1 MGLFDERQ
9 SQKLGRLSEP
19 AHSSGMASAAAGST
33 LLPLGE
39 CDACSA
45 CFACCGSRPPL
56 NVSLCVA
63 VLLRQ
68 QQLASDFPPLDAA
81 ALVDKCT
88 GSRIWVLMQDNR
100 EIVGTL
106 RGFDEYVNMVLDDAI
121 E

>member
-1 MGLFDERQ
+1 MADNFVQAARPCTTQRQAER
-9 SQKLGRLSEP
+9 
-19 AHSSGMASAAAGST
+19 ASATMA
-33 LLPLGE
+33 LP
-39 CDACSA
+39 
-45 CFACCGSRPPL
+45 
-56 NVSLCVA
+56 SLF
-63 VLLRQ
+63 LHILT
-68 QQLASDFPPLDAA
+68 A

>member
-1 MGLFDERQ
+1 
-9 SQKLGRLSEP
+9 
-19 AHSSGMASAAAGST
+19 MASAAAGST

-39 CDACSA
+39 RGRGGPLVAGCAPRRSTAQGPAAPARAPSPAPCSLP
-45 CFACCGSRPPL
+45 SRPH
-56 NVSLCVA
+56 
-63 VLLRQ
+63 
-68 QQLASDFPPLDAA
+68 AA

-88 GSRIWVLMQDNR
+88 GSRIWVMMQDNR

>member
-1 MGLFDERQ
+1 
-9 SQKLGRLSEP
+9 
-19 AHSSGMASAAAGST
+19 MA
-33 LLPLGE
+33 LP
-39 CDACSA
+39 
-45 CFACCGSRPPL
+45 
-56 NVSLCVA
+56 SL
-63 VLLRQ
+63 VLHILT
-68 QQLASDFPPLDAA
+68 A